1 MRAGAPTADR
11 WGMVLLTQRKPMPD
25 RSQPQTPYKDLL
37 LGLAAVGDHD
47 AEMFEFLM
55 GMVRCIESGNYGT
68 LRLLHRLLPMRDRK
82 ALGQPPASRE
92 DDLAAADAVRPPWFP
107 G

>member
-1 MRAGAPTADR
+1 
-11 WGMVLLTQRKPMPD
+11 MVLLSQRKPMPD
-25 RSQPQTPYKDLL
+25 RSPIQTPYKDLL

-47 AEMFEFLM
+47 AAMFEFLM
-55 GMVRCIESGNYGT
+55 GMVRCIESGHYGT

-82 ALGQPPASRE
+82 ALGAPPASRA
-92 DDLAAADAVRPPWFP
+92 DDLAAAAAVRPARFP